1 MKICCC
7 EFLVTINSIEYIN
20 HKLNIDS
27 GPPMSAANKK
37 IKESNMKTFSGNF
50 VFAII
55 VIVLMFFVLYSD
67 KTEAASSGSS
77 NAESALGDSGST
89 GTVDNNISGNVPK
102 EYFDPTDPLTPKDST
117 SNNTSAVPPAEKDS
131 EDLFGPLDKSAD
143 TATAICSSIE
153 GSGGILPCGKNV
165 DDPSTAW
172 NECNACD
179 LCSMVLMGQITI
191 TFLIKIAAFAAALA
205 IAFAGYVYV
214 FAVGKEELIRTAKE
228 MIKYSLIG
236 VLIIFLAWAIVDSVL
251 STLGYIDPMGD
262 SWYTVC

>member
-1 MKICCC
+1 
-7 EFLVTINSIEYIN
+7 
-20 HKLNIDS
+20 
-27 GPPMSAANKK
+27 
-37 IKESNMKTFSGNF
+37 MKTFSRIF
-50 VFAII
+50 ISVI
-55 VIVLMFFVLYSD
+55 VITFSMLFVLNSGKVEADSSESSD
-67 KTEAASSGSS
+67 
-77 NAESALGDSGST
+77 AESVLGDSGST
-89 GTVDNNISGNVPK
+89 GTVDNNVPGNVPK
-102 EYFDPTDPLTPKDST
+102 EYFDPMNPLTPSSTDSDG
-117 SNNTSAVPPAEKDS
+117 TSAVLPPENDS

-143 TATAICSSIE
+143 TATATCSSIK

-165 DDPSTAW
+165 DDPDTAW

-179 LCSMVLMGQITI
+179 LCSMVLMGQLTI
-191 TFLIKIAAFAAALA
+191 TFLIKIAVFAATLA